1 MAGWVQKTV
10 HVPSTW
16 DHSVIKLHF
25 EAVAGYAKVF
35 INGQFAGD
43 NFDIF
48 LPFSVDVT
56 PYAEPG
62 KDMDISLWIAH
73 GKLLNEPGKYG
84 HRNYVS
90 GSFWGIHIVGIW
102 QDIYL
107 QKYPEV

>member
-1 MAGWVQKTV
+1 M
-10 HVPSTW
+10 
-16 DHSVIKLHF
+16 
-25 EAVAGYAKVF
+25 
-35 INGQFAGD
+35 
-43 NFDIF
+43 
-48 LPFSVDVT
+48 DVT

-107 QKYPEV
+107 QKYPEVYISDTYINPDVTANKLTAEVSLKI